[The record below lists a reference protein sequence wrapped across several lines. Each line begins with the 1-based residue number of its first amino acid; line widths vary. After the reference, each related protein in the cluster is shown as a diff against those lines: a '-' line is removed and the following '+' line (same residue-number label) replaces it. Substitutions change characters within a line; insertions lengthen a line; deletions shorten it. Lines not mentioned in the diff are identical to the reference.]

1 MKSCAYTPV
10 PLEKGTLL
18 DAVCHRLRY
27 DFAKNWAERSRRD
40 LFQSVAL
47 TVRDQLVER
56 MLVTEARYQQENAK
70 RLYYLSIEF
79 LIGRS
84 LSNNLMNLG
93 LFEMC
98 REGLAD
104 LGVDFE
110 EIQAKEND
118 AGLGNGG
125 LGRLAA
131 CFLDSL
137 ATLNLPGF
145 GYGIH
150 YEYGLFRQEI
160 QDGNQV
166 EKPDYW
172 IPSAGSLEIKRPE
185 ETCVVLLYG
194 RVEYAED
201 LEGNYN
207 PIWLDWEEIIG
218 VPHDIPVAG
227 FGGDTVNYLR
237 LYAASPSSGFDIGI
251 FNEGDYIRAVERK
264 IYSENISKILYP
276 SDSME
281 TGRELRLIQEYF
293 LVACSLRDI
302 VRRYLR
308 EHGDFEQFPH
318 KVAIQLNDTH
328 PALAVAELMRILV
341 DENKLPWDAAWD
353 ITRATVAFTNHT
365 LLPEALEKWPV
376 DLLGRVLPRHLQII
390 YEINRRFLEQV
401 AARCPHDVDRVRR
414 MSLVE
419 EGPTKLVRMA
429 HLAVVGS
436 HSVNGVSALHTEL
449 LKHGMFRDFYQLW
462 PERFNNKTN
471 GVTPRRW
478 LLNANPGLAGLIT
491 GTIGEAWITDLFQLR
506 QLEPWARDGAF
517 QEEFRRLKRAN
528 KEQLGRLIYDS
539 TRVRVNPEALFD
551 VQAKRIHEYKRQLLN
566 VMHIIHTY
574 LALVEDGVTPPVPK
588 VYVFAGKAAPGYW
601 AAKQLIK
608 LVNYLGEVINRDARV
623 HDWLKVVFVPDY
635 RVSLAEQLIPAADL
649 SEQISTAGMEASGT
663 GNMKFALNGA
673 LTIGTLDG
681 ANIEILEEVGEDNI
695 YIFGLTAADIAAMRR
710 QGAYHPREYYQNY
723 PDLRRVLD
731 ALRDGRVSPREPDLF
746 AWIFNSLVHDGDP
759 YFHLADFA
767 SYREAQAKASREFQ
781 DQALWSHKAILNVA
795 RMGKFSSDRSIQEYA
810 REIWGLD
817 LSRGTPR
824 STP

>member
-1 MKSCAYTPV
+1 MKTCAYIPPT
-10 PLEKGTLL
+10 PLEKRSLQE
-18 DAVCHRLRY
+18 AVCHRLRY
-27 DFAKNWAERSRRD
+27 DFAKKWEERSNRD
-40 LFQSVAL
+40 VFQSVAL

-56 MLVTEARYQQENAK
+56 LLATEARYRQDDVK

-84 LSNNLMNLG
+84 LSNNLINLG
-93 LFEMC
+93 LYDTC

-104 LGVDFE
+104 LEVNFE
-110 EIQAKEND
+110 EVKAKEMD

-166 EKPDYW
+166 EKPDNW
-172 IPSAGSLEIKRPE
+172 ISSAGSLEIERPE
-185 ETCVVLLYG
+185 EACVVLLYG

-201 LEGNYN
+201 LDGNYN
-207 PIWLDWEEIIG
+207 PIWLDWEEIVG
-218 VPHDIPVAG
+218 VPYDIPIAG
-227 FGGDTVNYLR
+227 YGADTVNYLR
-237 LYAASPSSGFDIGI
+237 LYAARPSASGFDIGI
-251 FNEGDYIRAVERK
+251 FNEGDYIRAVEQK
-264 IYSENISKILYP
+264 IHSENISKILYP

-302 VRRYLR
+302 IRRYLK
-308 EHGDFEQFPH
+308 EYGSFEQFPQ

-341 DENKLPWDAAWD
+341 DENNLPWEKAWD
-353 ITRATVAFTNHT
+353 LTRATVAFTNHT

-376 DLLGRVLPRHLQII
+376 DLVGRVLPRHLQII

-401 AARCPHDVDRVRR
+401 TTRCPHDVERLRR

-419 EGPTKLVRMA
+419 EGPTKLIRMA

-449 LKHGMFRDFYQLW
+449 LKHGMFRDFYHLW
-462 PERFNNKTN
+462 PDRFNNKTN

-478 LLNANPGLAGLIT
+478 LLSANPGLAGLISYN
-491 GTIGEAWITDLFQLR
+491 IGEDWITDLDQLR
-506 QLEPWARDGAF
+506 KLEPLAGDRGF
-517 QEEFRRLKRAN
+517 QEEFRRIKRAN
-528 KEQLGRLIYDS
+528 KEQLGRLIYDQ

-551 VQAKRIHEYKRQLLN
+551 IQAKRIHEYKRQLLN
-566 VMHIIHTY
+566 VLHIIHQY
-574 LALVEDGVTPPVPK
+574 LAIVEDGVTPAVPK
-588 VYVFAGKAAPGYW
+588 VYAFAGKAAPGYW
-601 AAKQLIK
+601 AAKQIIK
-608 LVNYLGEVINRDARV
+608 LINYLGEVIKRDSKAN
-623 HDWLKVVFVPDY
+623 DWLKVVFVPDY

-681 ANIEILEEVGEDNI
+681 ANIEILEEVWEDNI
-695 YIFGLTAADIAAMRR
+695 YIFGLTADDIADMR
-710 QGAYHPREYYQNY
+710 QHGSYHPWEYYQNY

-731 ALRDGRVSPREPDLF
+731 SLRDGRFNLGETNLF
-746 AWIFNSLVHDGDP
+746 AWIFNALVHQGDP
-759 YFHLADFA
+759 YFLLADFP
-767 SYREAQAKASREFQ
+767 SYREAQAHACREFQ
-781 DQALWSHKAILNVA
+781 DPALWARKAILNVA
-795 RMGKFSSDRSIQEYA
+795 RMGKFSSDRSITEYA
-810 REIWGLD
+810 RDIWGLKTSLGSD
-817 LSRGTPR
+817 IR
-824 STP
+824 